1 MRLIGLLA
9 IALSFA
15 LMCLQIEP
23 FATFF
28 YLFAWFG
35 LIFTF
40 DQLIRVRAGHS
51 LIAHCQI
58 GGSALLLFWSSVSW
72 FFFELINFRLDNWYY
87 VFVTDQP
94 ALRLLSTF
102 LAFATVFPGI
112 FWIEHYLRLRGV
124 CTDTRW
130 RPLRFSSRGLY
141 LLQLLGVLSIALPL
155 TWPRYFF
162 PLIWGALILLIAPIN
177 YRHGLDGYLR
187 QLERGDYGQTLRL
200 LLAGLITGLCWEFFN
215 FWARAKWIYTVPFFD
230 ELKLF
235 EMPVAGFFGFP
246 ALRRRMRHRIPAI
259 GLAPAS
265 AGFWRLSKT
274 KTAAQLDDHPRRANY
289 RSPALS
295 PGRRPLYGAVD
306 HHFGHATRRTHR
318 IPGQRNLSNAAPTR
332 HSPPHTT

>member
-1 MRLIGLLA
+1 MRLIGPLA
-9 IALSFA
+9 IGLSFA
-15 LMCLQIEP
+15 LMCLQVEP

-40 DQLIRVRAGHS
+40 DQLIRAREGHS

-58 GGSALLLFWSSVSW
+58 GGSALLLFWSSVCW

-187 QLERGDYGQTLRL
+187 QLERGLR
-200 LLAGLITGLCWEFFN
+200 TD
-215 FWARAKWIYTVPFFD
+215 P
-230 ELKLF
+230 
-235 EMPVAGFFGFP
+235 
-246 ALRRRMRHRIPAI
+246 
-259 GLAPAS
+259 
-265 AGFWRLSKT
+265 
-274 KTAAQLDDHPRRANY
+274 
-289 RSPALS
+289 SPALS
-295 PGRRPLYGAVD
+295 RPY
-306 HHFGHATRRTHR
+306 HR
-318 IPGQRNLSNAAPTR
+318 AMLGVF
-332 HSPPHTT
+332 